1 MAEVTM
7 EQIKKLRERTGL
19 GVMDCKKA
27 LIEANGDEE
36 KAIEI
41 LRKKGLA
48 TAAKKATRVA
58 KEGFIGS
65 YIHSNGKIGVLV
77 EVNSETDFVARN
89 KEFREFA
96 KNIAMQIA
104 ASSPFY
110 VSPEDIP
117 QEVLEKEKEI
127 YREQLKDSGKPEHV
141 IERIIEG
148 KLKKYYEEVCLLEQP
163 YVKNPEITVRQ
174 YLTEQIAKFG
184 ENIVIKRFVRFAVG
198 EEP

>member
-19 GVMDCKKA
+19 GIMDCKKA
-27 LIEANGDEE
+27 LIEADGDEE
-36 KAIEI
+36 KAVEI
-41 LRKKGLA
+41 LRKKGFA
-48 TAAKKATRVA
+48 TAAKKATRVT

-89 KEFREFA
+89 EEFREFA

-104 ASSPFY
+104 ASSPLY